1 MMRPSL
7 LFASRNCL
15 RRSLLGNAS
24 FLHARRAQGS
34 RVQLQPLGYSLR
46 VSSTNYFYT
55 TMASDLSSPLKFPN
69 TGFDSIDASEQL
81 EEETLPNY
89 NPANYYPAH
98 LGQVL
103 VDRYQIVGKLG
114 YGVTS
119 TVWLGRDLLE
129 ARYVTLK
136 ISTASSKRNDEINIY
151 KQLDSVASKIDHVGQ
166 KLYRKL
172 YDSFEVT
179 ASRGTTHTCLVQE
192 PLGLSLEQ
200 ILDLRRS
207 RLLTTDLLK
216 PLLRQL
222 LIGLD
227 FLHVAGVVHTDLQ
240 SKNLLLQIDNT
251 RVFKIFEETE
261 LKEPAPRKILEDHTI
276 YMTRRIPGT
285 ETLPIITDFGE
296 ARLISKT
303 RKEESIMPDAY
314 RAPEAILWMEWDDK
328 VDIWSVAVLL
338 WDLVSN
344 RHLFH
349 GRNSEGSVDESLRFA
364 EMIAIMGP
372 PPKAFLKRSD
382 ACQVFWDENV
392 IPSRHI
398 ASSLVDWLLT
408 HRGFYTGRWRNFAP
422 IPDITLES
430 LAADIEGDDKK
441 GFLNFLRKILRWLP
455 EERPTAGELV
465 YDEWVLKGLGEGKG
479 T

>member
-1 MMRPSL
+1 
-7 LFASRNCL
+7 
-15 RRSLLGNAS
+15 
-24 FLHARRAQGS
+24 
-34 RVQLQPLGYSLR
+34 
-46 VSSTNYFYT
+46 
-55 TMASDLSSPLKFPN
+55 MASGLSSPLKFPD
-69 TGFDSIDASEQL
+69 TGFDIVDVAEKL

-136 ISTASSKRNDEINIY
+136 ISTASSKRNNEINIY

-166 KLYRKL
+166 NLYRKL
-172 YDSFEVT
+172 YDSFEIT

-227 FLHVAGVVHTDLQ
+227 FLHVAGVVHTEDLQ

-303 RKEESIMPDAY
+303 RKEGSIMPDVY

-338 WDLVSN
+338 WDLVSH

-372 PPKAFLKRSD
+372 PPKEFLKRSD
-382 ACQVFWDENV
+382 ACQVFWDEN
-392 IPSRHI
+392 
-398 ASSLVDWLLT
+398 
-408 HRGFYTGRWRNFAP
+408 GRWRNFAP
-422 IPDITLES
+422 IPDITLEG